1 MCLAVL
7 SWAGRLQEEGLP
19 AAEDEPL
26 EKRRMVLLEVYEN
39 RQVGYHAGLFLS
51 LFTGLEP
58 CEAQTD
64 WEKMTTS
71 AWKMKILKDS
81 I

>member
-1 MCLAVL
+1 MCLTVL
-7 SWAGRLQEEGLP
+7 SWAGRLQVERLP

-26 EKRRMVLLEVYEN
+26 GKKRMVLSEVYEN
-39 RQVGYHAGLFLS
+39 RQVRYHAGLFVS

-64 WEKMTTS
+64 WEK
-71 AWKMKILKDS
+71 
-81 I
+81 

>member
-1 MCLAVL
+1 MCLPVL

-64 WEKMTTS
+64 WEKN
-71 AWKMKILKDS
+71 DS
-81 I
+81 FCLEDENIER

>member
-1 MCLAVL
+1 MCLTVL
-7 SWAGRLQEEGLP
+7 SWAGRLQEERLP

-26 EKRRMVLLEVYEN
+26 GKKRMVLSEVYEN
-39 RQVGYHAGLFLS
+39 RQVRYHAGLFVS

-64 WEKMTTS
+64 WEK
-71 AWKMKILKDS
+71 
-81 I
+81 